1 MAVDLNDA
9 LSTIEPRL
17 GLRQKVASRRLG
29 RQLSE
34 ILTVERDPDGHPLG
48 IGVVVAVSMW
58 QVRTLEPRIVFVVME
73 RMITPRRK
81 IRVNLQR
88 AVANESRCLS
98 HRLLMAAAEAV
109 PRTHKRTAAPRAAG
123 I

>member
-1 MAVDLNDA
+1 
-9 LSTIEPRL
+9 
-17 GLRQKVASRRLG
+17 
-29 RQLSE
+29 
-34 ILTVERDPDGHPLG
+34 
-48 IGVVVAVSMW
+48 MW

-73 RMITPRRK
+73 RMISPGRK

-98 HRLLMAAAEAV
+98 HRSLMAAAEAV
-109 PRTHKRTAAPRAAG
+109 PRTHKRAAAPRAAG